1 MWGIVYYAKV
11 IPEPL
16 FNKQSTSH
24 FLYLNINSVLGVG
37 PSNIFNMRLIIL
49 SGEDNCGKTTTLNS
63 LANKIKIGGL
73 YLKEKIPKGNP
84 QQKDFDYV
92 FYKNPDYSGKPIII
106 STWGDYP
113 QLLQECCEKYNDAE
127 LIVCACNMKFMHGRK
142 FKPFVDAMKYD
153 RFATVV

>member
-1 MWGIVYYAKV
+1 M
-11 IPEPL
+11 
-16 FNKQSTSH
+16 
-24 FLYLNINSVLGVG
+24 GVG
-37 PSNIFNMRLIIL
+37 PNNIFIMRLIIL

-63 LANKIKIGGL
+63 LANKIEISGL

-113 QLLQECCEKYNDAE
+113 QLLQECCEKYIDAE
-127 LIVCACNMKFMHGRK
+127 LIVCACNMRFMHGRK

-153 RFATVV
+153 RFATIVLKKDEINPEKQEIANEEYTDYLYSILKYFGIL